1 METVG
6 KQASRG
12 DKKKIASERTKNKE
26 EKEGGKEE
34 EMQCADNLAGGDRTA
49 SRAHTSVPLHRC
61 TQSERSNRVHRH
73 THTHIEI
80 FPHFI
85 FIYLMLNM

>member
-49 SRAHTSVPLHRC
+49 SRAHTSVASMHAERKIQ
-61 TQSERSNRVHRH
+61 QSSSI
-73 THTHIEI
+73 HTHI
-80 FPHFI
+80 
-85 FIYLMLNM
+85 Y